1 MSSNSEHKKQEI
13 KVNGR
18 WQEVVTI
25 FDSAGEVL
33 SQMVNPL
40 KVEFQLKDV
49 LQVIIGASL
58 LAIPV
63 GFTEETWHLGQQL
76 PMANAIWFLILSLL
90 FIGFFTY
97 YNSYKSRMKNHWI
110 EFFKRVIFTYL
121 LSFAIV
127 ALLMTLIHQAP
138 WDSDWVLALKRCLI
152 VTFPCSLS
160 GAVADTIK

>member
-1 MSSNSEHKKQEI
+1 MSKSEHKKQEV

-25 FDSAGEVL
+25 FDNAGDVL
-33 SQMVNPL
+33 SHMVQPL
-40 KVEFQLKDV
+40 KLEFQLKDV
-49 LQVIIGASL
+49 LQVIVGASL

-63 GFTEETWHLGQQL
+63 GFTEETWRLGEVL
-76 PMANAIWFLILSLL
+76 PLANALWFLVLSLL
-90 FIGFFTY
+90 FIALFTY
-97 YNSYKSRMKNHWI
+97 YNSYKGRMKNHWI
-110 EFFKRVIFTYL
+110 AFFKRIIFTYL
-121 LSFAIV
+121 FSFAIV

-138 WDSDWVLALKRCLI
+138 WESDWILALKRCLI